1 MSAVAAP
8 VPRASARP
16 RRHWNISLI
25 VQYVILSIWA
35 AIVLFPLA
43 DLLILSVKTL
53 PQIVSHPFQW
63 PTSIN
68 WSNYAVAWTQ
78 GQIGRL
84 LLNTAG
90 VAVGSVLVVIALSS
104 AAAYVLGRYEFRGN
118 QAVYMMFLS
127 GLALPIQLLAVP
139 LFVLMKNI
147 GLLDNPL
154 SLVLIYGS
162 SGLSFSVFLL
172 TSFVRSVPK
181 ELEEAAFMEGA
192 TPFQVYLRIVM
203 PIMRP
208 VLTTVALFNFVS
220 AWNGFFFPL
229 ILLTDPSR
237 MTVSVGVLSFVGVY
251 STQWNYLVPALI
263 MVMLPMVLVFTIASR
278 QFIRGLTA
286 GALKV

>member
-1 MSAVAAP
+1 M
-8 VPRASARP
+8 ASVKPGTKRKRFAG
-16 RRHWNISLI
+16 SMA
-25 VQYVILSIWA
+25 VQYVIACLWG
-35 AIVLFPLA
+35 AIVLFPLL
-43 DLLILSVKTL
+43 DLLVLSVKTL
-53 PQIVSHPFQW
+53 PEIVSHPFQW
-63 PTSIN
+63 PTQIN
-68 WSNYAVAWTQ
+68 WSNYVVAWTQ
-78 GQIGRL
+78 GDIGRL
-84 LLNTAG
+84 LLNTAV
-90 VAVGSVLVVIALSS
+90 VAIGSVVMVVGLSS
-104 AAAYVLGRYEFRGN
+104 AASYVLGRFSFRGN
-118 QAVYMMFLS
+118 QAIYLMFLS

-139 LFVLMKNI
+139 LFILIRQM

-154 SLVLIYGS
+154 SLILVYGS

-192 TPFQVYLRIVM
+192 TPFQVYLRVVM

-208 VLTTVALFNFVS
+208 VLATVALFNFVG

-229 ILLTDPSR
+229 VLLTNPSR

-263 MVMLPMVLVFTIASR
+263 MVMLPMVLVFSLASR

>member
-1 MSAVAAP
+1 M
-8 VPRASARP
+8 ASVRP
-16 RRHWNISLI
+16 GTRRKRFTGSTA
-25 VQYVILSIWA
+25 VQYVIACLWG
-35 AIVLFPLA
+35 AIVLFPLL
-43 DLLILSVKTL
+43 DLLVLSVKTL
-53 PQIVSHPFQW
+53 PEIVSHPFQW
-63 PTSIN
+63 PTHIH
-68 WSNYAVAWTQ
+68 WSNYVVAWTQ
-78 GQIGRL
+78 GDIGRL
-84 LLNTAG
+84 LLNTAV
-90 VAVGSVLVVIALSS
+90 VAIGSVVVVVSLSS
-104 AAAYVLGRYEFRGN
+104 AAAYVLGRFAFRGN
-118 QAVYMMFLS
+118 QAIYLMFLS

-139 LFVLMKNI
+139 LFVLI
-147 GLLDNPL
+147 RQLGLLDNPL
-154 SLVLIYGS
+154 SLVLVYGS

-192 TPFQVYLRIVM
+192 TPFQVYLRVVM

-208 VLTTVALFNFVS
+208 VLATVALFNFVG

-229 ILLTDPSR
+229 VLLTSPAR

-263 MVMLPMVLVFTIASR
+263 MVMLPMVLVFSLASR